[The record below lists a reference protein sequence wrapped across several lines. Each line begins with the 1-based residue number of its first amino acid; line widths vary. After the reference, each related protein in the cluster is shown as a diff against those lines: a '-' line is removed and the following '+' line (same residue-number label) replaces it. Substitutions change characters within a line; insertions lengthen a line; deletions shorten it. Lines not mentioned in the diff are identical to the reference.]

1 LQLAAVN
8 ETALRQPLGLESVF
22 LEHQRRV
29 FRAAFRITGNA
40 QDAEDVLQTVF
51 LRLARQGDAA
61 SLANPSSYLYRAA
74 VNAGLDLLR
83 ARRERSNVALEEAH
97 GSADGPGKRPD
108 QVHEAAELRAWLRQA
123 IAGLPPRAAEVF
135 ALHHLEGLENK
146 EIARALG
153 LSRVAVA
160 VTLHRARY
168 RLQQE
173 FRAMRRGKP

>member
-8 ETALRQPLGLESVF
+8 QTASRQPSGLEGVF

-29 FRAAFRITGNA
+29 FRAAHRITGNA

-51 LRLARQGDAA
+51 LRLARQGGAA

-74 VNAGLDLLR
+74 INAALDLLR
-83 ARRERSNVALEEAH
+83 ARRERTSVALEEAH
-97 GSADGPGKRPD
+97 GAPDGPADRPD
-108 QVHEAAELRAWLRQA
+108 QLHETAELRAWLRDA

-153 LSRVAVA
+153 LSRVSVA
-160 VTLHRARY
+160 VTLHRARH

-173 FRAMRRGKP
+173 FRAMRKGKP